1 MPAVYST
8 HRKNI
13 FQTGKVMSALPVMML
28 AAKGEIAMSDAI
40 HAYENLEALPEIC
53 RAADVLAVLPVSHA
67 TLYRAAARGAIP
79 CFRVGR
85 RVLFSREHLLRW
97 LDGELAAQTFE
108 KKVV

>member
-1 MPAVYST
+1 MMP
-8 HRKNI
+8 
-13 FQTGKVMSALPVMML
+13 
-28 AAKGEIAMSDAI
+28 AAKGGSIMPNAD
-40 HAYENLEALPEIC
+40 HTYEQLESLPEIC
-53 RAADVLAVLPVSHA
+53 RAADILAVLPISRA

-97 LDGELAAQTFE
+97 LDGEFAAQTFE